1 MFSSATSLLT
11 MICGPSVLTG
21 LLLVGC
27 GTVVDASMADDE
39 ATQARMGHEFKIKV
53 GQLIKIEGEDLQIR
67 FKAVAQDSR
76 CPADVNCVWA
86 GNAEVALDLLE
97 GKCTTTLTLNT
108 HDSNAPEKGK
118 AGRYGLKLVKLDPY
132 PRSDRKI
139 APDDY
144 VATLM
149 VSKE

>member
-1 MFSSATSLLT
+1 

-21 LLLVGC
+21 LLLFGC
-27 GTVVDASMADDE
+27 GTVVDASMDGEDV
-39 ATQARMGHEFKIKV
+39 TQARMGHEFKIKV